1 MKVICRTTKQDE
13 NGDYRVRDA
22 YFPDLPE
29 SFEEYV
35 KRRYGSWSK
44 YEKYKDELRAREATE
59 WLACYQTDKKKN
71 VARTA
76 DYEVYGAFSL
86 ICKVRPLTHLECEEL
101 LAAYKKA
108 LDHQDDMRIE
118 LNLVKAMLAKVT
130 GGELRHMVN
139 LYNKLSVDKG
149 KV

>member
-1 MKVICRTTKQDE
+1 MKTIVRTTKQDDS
-13 NGDYRVRDA
+13 GDYRVRDA
-22 YFPDLPE
+22 YFPALPE

-59 WLACYQTDKKKN
+59 WLACYQTNKKRN
-71 VARTA
+71 VSRTA

-108 LDHQDDMRIE
+108 LDHQDDIRVE
-118 LNLVKAMLAKVT
+118 FNVVKAQLSKVVK
-130 GGELRHMVN
+130 GDLRYTIER
-139 LYNKLSVDKG
+139 YNKLSIDKG
-149 KV
+149 KS